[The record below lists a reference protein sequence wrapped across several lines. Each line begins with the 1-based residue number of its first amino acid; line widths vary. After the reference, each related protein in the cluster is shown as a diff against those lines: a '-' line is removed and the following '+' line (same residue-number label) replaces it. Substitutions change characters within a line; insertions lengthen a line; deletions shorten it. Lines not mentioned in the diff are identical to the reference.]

1 MAQLPN
7 SDYLIQSDN
16 TTIVLIHRYTDE
28 ILVMV
33 DATDKDAVAKAQFT
47 IYKLP
52 QLSEEDKA
60 FAHFWFGYF
69 YAHLGVVAN
78 D

>member
-7 SDYLIQSDN
+7 SDYLVQSAAPFIF
-16 TTIVLIHRYTDE
+16 IVHRHSE
-28 ILVMV
+28 EELVKV

-47 IYKLP
+47 IHKLP

-69 YAHLGVVAN
+69 YAHLG
-78 D
+78 